1 MFFFGIFAV
10 ESILLY
16 TIVVNLNSIFS
27 TSLITK
33 VLEKKAQFDNY
44 VEPHLEIISIVTFS

>member
-1 MFFFGIFAV
+1 V

-16 TIVVNLNSIFS
+16 TILVNLNSIFS